1 MMKKLLLLLFL
12 SFQIQVFA
20 QTANPAFL
28 KICDDDN
35 DGYALFD
42 LTAEDVVILNGQ
54 APSDFIVTYY
64 ETLPDAQNGTNALMP
79 NYINTSSYFQTIYA
93 RVEELSTGD
102 FATAPVG
109 LTVDNTPI
117 ANLTPDLI
125 YCDTGGGIANFD
137 LTLNSSVVL
146 GNQNPSMFGVSF
158 YLSQADADAGT
169 NEIANPQTFTNTA
182 NPQTIYIIL
191 TAANSGCFA
200 ATSFDLITIDC
211 TTNVDNDLVATA
223 DEDVNN
229 NGNLND
235 DDTDGDGLRNFED
248 NDDDDDGVLTA
259 DEDYNSNGDPTDD
272 DTDNSGT
279 PDYLESNV
287 TLAVST
293 LDNVELDVYPNPA
306 NGKIYVSSNN
316 YYSIN
321 KIEVYNIIG
330 QKVQSFSFSKAQNIY
345 TLDISNLVKGTY
357 FLQIQ
362 GESQT
367 TLQKIIIY

>member
-1 MMKKLLLLLFL
+1 MMKKLLLLLFIGI
-12 SFQIQVFA
+12 QIQVFA
-20 QTANPAFL
+20 QTANPATL
-28 KICDDDN
+28 AVCSGSIT
-35 DGYALFD
+35 GSAIFD
-42 LTAEDVVILNGQ
+42 LTLADADVLGAQPANQFVVTYHFTQADAANGVNAISSPYTGLNGDVLF
-54 APSDFIVTYY
+54 S
-64 ETLPDAQNGTNALMP
+64 
-79 NYINTSSYFQTIYA
+79 
-93 RVEELSTGD
+93 RVEEISTTNS
-102 FATAPVG
+102 AISTLNLIINQA
-109 LTVDNTPI
+109 PI
-117 ANLTPDLI
+117 ANPTPDLI
-125 YCDTGGGIANFD
+125 YCDLGGGFAIFN

-146 GNQNPSMFGVSF
+146 GTQNPTMFDVSF
-158 YLSQADADAGT
+158 YLSQADADAGV
-169 NEIANPQTFTNTA
+169 NEIANPSAFTNTHQ
-182 NPQTIYIIL
+182 PQTIYV
-191 TAANSGCFA
+191 TVTNATSGCVSM
-200 ATSFDLITIDC
+200 TTFDLIVIVCTID
-211 TTNVDNDLVATA
+211 VDNDLVGTA
-223 DEDVNN
+223 VEDLDG

-235 DDTDGDGLRNFED
+235 DDTDGDGLRNFKD

-259 DEDYNSNGDPTDD
+259 DEDYNNNGDPTDD

-316 YYSIN
+316 YYSVN

-345 TLDISNLVKGTY
+345 TLDISNLIEGTY

-367 TLQKIIIY
+367 TPQKIIIY